1 MKEYT
6 STITLK
12 ISGNNIEAKNKEEYL
27 KILKE
32 GFEQDYNMTLED
44 EEISNIKE
52 LKRL

>member
-1 MKEYT
+1 MKEFICDI
-6 STITLK
+6 TIK

-52 LKRL
+52 IKRL